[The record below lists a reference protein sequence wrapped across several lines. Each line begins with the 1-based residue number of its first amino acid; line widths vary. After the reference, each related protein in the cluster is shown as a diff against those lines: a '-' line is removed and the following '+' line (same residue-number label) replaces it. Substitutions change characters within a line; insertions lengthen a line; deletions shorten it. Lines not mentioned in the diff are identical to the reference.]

1 MLRGE
6 IEELRIQN
14 TQCAQTIKI
23 HEQIQVVLRRDLG
36 TLQENATN
44 SESTIK
50 EISELR
56 ERNAALEAELLVS
69 KEETDVANEL
79 KETLKAVL
87 YNNIGLET

>member
-14 TQCAQTIKI
+14 TQSAQTIKI